1 MEQRMTDLE
10 IRLTHQAAAIE
21 ALDRA
26 VVQQQQVI
34 ERLRE
39 RVERLTEQVREL
51 TPSPVAPASE
61 ETPPPH
67 Y

>member
-1 MEQRMTDLE
+1 MTDLE
-10 IRLTHQAAAIE
+10 IRLTHQEAAIE
-21 ALDRA
+21 ALDRT
-26 VVQQQQVI
+26 VVEQQRVI

-51 TPSPVAPASE
+51 ALSPVAPVSE